1 MANSVRLEQW
11 VLGVWFGLWFVFSVV
26 WQVWLYFSPMIRLNW
41 LVTIC
46 IPFWV
51 PPCPNAPF
59 ILSPQLTW
67 IDYLFF
73 WRMKQY
79 HDSKGI
85 QRSSTTYLILI
96 TLFPFFHSF
105 HIIPTHFS
113 EVTIS
118 LVPGLS
124 FLNLFCTEGCV
135 FSYTL
140 LSYRKDGIQHTFFY
154 TWLLFRLA
162 IIYPGDYS

>member
-1 MANSVRLEQW
+1 MVWTLICLLCGLASVAIFFTYDTVRLTCYYLYSI
-11 VLGVWFGLWFVFSVV
+11 LGSSLP
-26 WQVWLYFSPMIRLNW
+26 Y
-41 LVTIC
+41 
-46 IPFWV
+46 
-51 PPCPNAPF
+51 APF

-73 WRMKQY
+73 GVWNSTMTLRE
-79 HDSKGI
+79 I

-113 EVTIS
+113 EVTMS

-140 LSYRKDGIQHTFFY
+140 LSYRKDSIQHTFFY

>member
-105 HIIPTHFS
+105 PHYSHPLLRGNN
-113 EVTIS
+113 
-118 LVPGLS
+118 LVSSWFIFLEFILHRRMCIFLYTS
-124 FLNLFCTEGCV
+124 FLQEGWHTA
-135 FSYTL
+135 YIL
-140 LSYRKDGIQHTFFY
+140 LY
-154 TWLLFRLA
+154 LA
-162 IIYPGDYS
+162 SF